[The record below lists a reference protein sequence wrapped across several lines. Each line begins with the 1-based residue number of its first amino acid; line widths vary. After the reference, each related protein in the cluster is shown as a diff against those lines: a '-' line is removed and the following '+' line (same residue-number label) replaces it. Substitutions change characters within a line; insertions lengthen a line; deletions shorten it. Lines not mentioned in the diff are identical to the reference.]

1 MTLALKE
8 LIGIDILLM
17 WFGYFYLYLLIGGE
31 VIKKGKKK
39 SKTFFYQPNHTLF
52 KDRTQ
57 FSLVLFGEWHC
68 CFDVIMPLCNYSG
81 ICD

>member
-1 MTLALKE
+1 LALKQ
-8 LIGIDILLM
+8 LLGIGILLM
-17 WFGYFYLYLLIGGE
+17 WFGYFYLYLFIGGE
-31 VIKKGKKK
+31 VIRKRRKK
-39 SKTFFYQPNHTLF
+39 SKTFFYQPNHTLS

-57 FSLVLFGEWHC
+57 FSLVLFGERHR